1 MRSRI
6 DNFVRDFI
14 TGDIP
19 MKPDGFLKQNIDNGI
34 VAPAIPD
41 MFGGAKDFKRVL
53 YCMFLRTI
61 L

>member
-1 MRSRI
+1 MRSHI
-6 DNFVRDFI
+6 DNFIDKFI

-19 MKPDGFLKQNIDNGI
+19 MKPDTFTKQNID
-34 VAPAIPD
+34 AAAIKAMSD
-41 MFGGAKDFKRVL
+41 KFGGAKDFKRVL